1 MNMNFLEVRFPS
13 DISYGATG
21 GPVYSTDVVTMFS
34 GHEQRNSNWKNARG
48 KYNIASGV
56 KTEDQWQSLIS
67 FFRACKGKAVGFRF
81 KDWSDYQAKNQ
92 QLGVGDGETPEF
104 QLAKAYTS
112 GNTIVIRKITKPVA
126 GTVKV
131 YRNGQRID
139 HHHLRGSLDDYSVD
153 YTTGIISFAEA
164 PAANIIITAD
174 FEFDVP
180 VRFDTDELQLSMDN
194 FNSGSWNGIALI
206 EVRV

>member
-1 MNMNFLEVRFPS
+1 MTFAEIQFPS

-34 GHEQRNSNWKNARG
+34 GHEQRNSNWKNSRG
-48 KYNIASGV
+48 KYNIATGV
-56 KTEDQWQSLIS
+56 KTEEQWQALIA
-67 FFRACKGKAVGFRF
+67 FFRARKGKAIGFRF
-81 KDWSDYQAKNQ
+81 KDWSDYKAKNQ
-92 QLGVGDGETPEF
+92 QIGIGDSETTEF
-104 QLAKAYTS
+104 QLVKNYSS
-112 GNTIVIRKITKPVA
+112 GNTIITREIKKPVA

-131 YRNGQRID
+131 HKSGN
-139 HHHLRGSLDDYSVD
+139 LRGTTADYSID
-153 YTTGIISFAEA
+153 YTTGIVIFAEPPEA
-164 PAANIIITAD
+164 RVIITAD

-194 FNSGSWNGIALI
+194 FNSGSWNSISLI

>member
-1 MNMNFLEVRFPS
+1 MSFIEIQFPA

-21 GPVYSTDVVTMFS
+21 GPVYSTDVVSMFS

-48 KYNIASGV
+48 KYNIATGV
-56 KTEDQWQSLIS
+56 KTEAQWQALIS

-92 QLGVGDGETPEF
+92 QIGIGDGETAEF
-104 QLAKAYTS
+104 QLVKNYTS
-112 GNTIVIRKITKPVA
+112 GNTIITREIKKPVA
-126 GTVKV
+126 GTIKIHKSG
-131 YRNGQRID
+131 N
-139 HHHLRGSLDDYSVD
+139 LRGATADYSID
-153 YTTGIISFAEA
+153 YTIGIISFTEA
-164 PAANIIITAD
+164 PTSGVIITAD

-194 FNSGSWNGIALI
+194 FNSGSWNSIPLV
-206 EVRV
+206 EVRI